1 MKQLRY
7 LMLAAAA
14 PCLSAQ
20 AVEVSPGDYEVLPAG
35 KTIGVVYYQH
45 STTDSAYAQGHKA
58 SSDFNL
64 TSNVGILRLLHVYE
78 LTDRLTIEPQFLLP
92 FGHVSSGGDAS
103 VLGSTSGIGDL
114 ILTAPLKYR
123 LNEAND
129 TISATAY
136 LIAPTGNY
144 DRKDALN
151 LGENRWK
158 VDLQAA
164 YIKHFDD
171 KWAIDV
177 VGDAIW
183 YGDNDDFTVNSVRR
197 EQDVSYAAQLMGRYI
212 IDSGTSLA
220 VGLGHTW
227 SGETQVDG
235 TSQDDRSKTT
245 NFRVTA
251 TKFFTAQDQ
260 LQMQLGRDL
269 AVENGPKENFRLNLR
284 YVRVF

>member
-7 LMLAAAA
+7 LMLAAGVPSLCAHA
-14 PCLSAQ
+14 L
-20 AVEVSPGDYEVLPAG
+20 EVSPGDYEALPVGA
-35 KTIGVVYYQH
+35 TIGVLYYQH
-45 STTDSAYAQGHKA
+45 STTDSAYAKGHKV

-64 TSNVGILRLLHVYE
+64 TSNVGILRLLHVYQ

-92 FGHVSSGGDAS
+92 FGSVSSGGDAS
-103 VLGSTSGIGDL
+103 ALGDTSGIGDL
-114 ILTAPLKYR
+114 VLTAPLKYR
-123 LNEAND
+123 LNDAND
-129 TISATAY
+129 ILAATVY
-136 LIAPTGNY
+136 LTAPTGSY
-144 DRKDALN
+144 DRDDALN

-164 YIKHFDD
+164 YVKHLGE
-171 KWAIDV
+171 KWAVDL

-183 YGDNDDFTVNSVRR
+183 YGDNNDFGSGSVRR
-197 EQDVSYAAQLMGRYI
+197 EQEVSYGAQLMGRYI
-212 IDSGTSLA
+212 VDPGTSLA
-220 VGLGHTW
+220 VGLGHNW
-227 SGETQVDG
+227 GGENQVAG
-235 TSQDDRSKTT
+235 TAQDDRTQTT

-269 AVENGPKENFRLNLR
+269 TVENGPKENFRLNLR

>member
-20 AVEVSPGDYEVLPAG
+20 ALEVTPGDYEALPVGATVG
-35 KTIGVVYYQH
+35 LVYYQH
-45 STTDSAYAQGHKA
+45 STTNSAYAQGHKA

-64 TSNVGILRLLHVYE
+64 TSDIGILRLVHAYR
-78 LTDRLTIEPQFLLP
+78 LTDQLSIEPQILLP

-103 VLGSTSGIGDL
+103 ALGSTRGVGDVTV
-114 ILTAPLKYR
+114 TAPLKYR
-123 LNEAND
+123 LNDAND
-129 TISATAY
+129 ILAATVY
-136 LIAPTGNY
+136 LTAPTGNY
-144 DRKDALN
+144 DRDDALN

-158 VDLQAA
+158 ADLQAA
-164 YIKHFDD
+164 YIKHFGE
-171 KWAIDV
+171 KWAVDL

-183 YGDNDDFTVNSVRR
+183 YGDNDDFTANSVRR

-212 IDSGTSLA
+212 IDPGTSLA
-220 VGLGHTW
+220 VGVGHSW
-227 SGETQVDG
+227 GGENRVDG
-235 TSQDDRSKTT
+235 TAQDDRGETT

-251 TKFFTAQDQ
+251 AKFFTAQDQ
-260 LQMQLGRDL
+260 LQIQLGRDL

-284 YVRVF
+284 YARVF

>member
-227 SGETQVDG
+227 GGETQVDG

>member
-20 AVEVSPGDYEVLPAG
+20 ALEVTPGDYEALPVGATVG
-35 KTIGVVYYQH
+35 LVYYQH
-45 STTDSAYAQGHKA
+45 STTNSAYAQGHKA

-64 TSNVGILRLLHVYE
+64 TSDIGILRLVHAYR
-78 LTDRLTIEPQFLLP
+78 LTDQLSIEPQILLP

-103 VLGSTSGIGDL
+103 AVGSTRGVGDVTV
-114 ILTAPLKYR
+114 TAPLKYR
-123 LNEAND
+123 LNDAND
-129 TISATAY
+129 ILAATVY
-136 LIAPTGNY
+136 LTAPTGNY
-144 DRKDALN
+144 DRDDALN

-158 VDLQAA
+158 ADLQAA
-164 YIKHFDD
+164 YIKHFGE
-171 KWAIDV
+171 KWAVDL

-183 YGDNDDFTVNSVRR
+183 YGDNDDFTANSVRR

-212 IDSGTSLA
+212 IDPGTSLA
-220 VGLGHTW
+220 VGVGHSW
-227 SGETQVDG
+227 GGENRVDG
-235 TSQDDRSKTT
+235 TAQDDRGETT

-251 TKFFTAQDQ
+251 AKFFTAQDQ
-260 LQMQLGRDL
+260 LQIQLGRDL

-284 YVRVF
+284 YARVF

>member
-123 LNEAND
+123 LTEAND

-227 SGETQVDG
+227 GGETQVDG

>member
-7 LMLAAAA
+7 LMLAVAV

-20 AVEVSPGDYEVLPAG
+20 ALEVTPGDYEALPVGATVG
-35 KTIGVVYYQH
+35 LVYYQH
-45 STTDSAYAQGHKA
+45 STTNSAYAQGHKA

-64 TSNVGILRLLHVYE
+64 TSDIGILRLVHAYR
-78 LTDRLTIEPQFLLP
+78 LTDQLSIEPQILLP

-103 VLGSTSGIGDL
+103 ALGSTRGVGDVTV
-114 ILTAPLKYR
+114 TAPLKYR
-123 LNEAND
+123 LNDAND
-129 TISATAY
+129 ILAATVY
-136 LIAPTGNY
+136 LTAPTGNY
-144 DRKDALN
+144 DRDDALN

-158 VDLQAA
+158 ADLQAA
-164 YIKHFDD
+164 YIKHFGE
-171 KWAIDV
+171 KWAVDL

-183 YGDNDDFTVNSVRR
+183 YGDNDDFTANSVRR

-212 IDSGTSLA
+212 IDPGTSLA
-220 VGLGHTW
+220 VGVGHSW
-227 SGETQVDG
+227 GGENRVDG
-235 TSQDDRSKTT
+235 TAQDDRGETT

-251 TKFFTAQDQ
+251 AKFFTAQDQ

-284 YVRVF
+284 YARVF

>member
-7 LMLAAAA
+7 LMLAAAV

-20 AVEVSPGDYEVLPAG
+20 ALEVTPGDYEALPVGATVG
-35 KTIGVVYYQH
+35 LVYYQH
-45 STTDSAYAQGHKA
+45 STTNSAYAQGHKA

-64 TSNVGILRLLHVYE
+64 TSDIGILRLVHAYR
-78 LTDRLTIEPQFLLP
+78 LTDQLSIEPQILLP

-103 VLGSTSGIGDL
+103 ALGSTRGVGDVTV
-114 ILTAPLKYR
+114 TAPLKYR
-123 LNEAND
+123 LNDAND
-129 TISATAY
+129 ILAATVY
-136 LIAPTGNY
+136 LTAPTGNY
-144 DRKDALN
+144 DRDDALN

-158 VDLQAA
+158 ADLQAA
-164 YIKHFDD
+164 YIKHFGE
-171 KWAIDV
+171 KWAVDL

-183 YGDNDDFTVNSVRR
+183 YGDNDDFTANSVRR

-212 IDSGTSLA
+212 IDPGTSLA
-220 VGLGHTW
+220 VGVGHSW
-227 SGETQVDG
+227 GGENRVDG
-235 TSQDDRSKTT
+235 TAQDDRGETT

-251 TKFFTAQDQ
+251 AKFFTAQDQ

-284 YVRVF
+284 YARVF

>member
-7 LMLAAAA
+7 LMLAATV
-14 PCLSAQ
+14 PSLSAQ
-20 AVEVSPGDYEVLPAG
+20 ALEVSPGDYEVLPVGA
-35 KTIGVVYYQH
+35 TLGVVYYQH
-45 STTDSAYAQGHKA
+45 STTDSAYARGHKA

-64 TSNVGILRLLHVYE
+64 TSDVGILRLLHIYQ

-103 VLGSTSGIGDL
+103 ALGSTSGVGDL
-114 ILTAPLKYR
+114 TLTAPLKYR
-123 LNEAND
+123 LNDAND
-129 TISATAY
+129 VLGATVY
-136 LIAPTGNY
+136 LTAPTGSY
-144 DRKDALN
+144 ERKDALN

-164 YIKHFDD
+164 YIKHFGE
-171 KWAIDV
+171 KWAVDL

-183 YGDNDDFTVNSVRR
+183 YGDNDDFGANSVRR

-212 IDSGTSLA
+212 IDPGTSLA
-220 VGLGHTW
+220 LGLGHTW
-227 SGETQVDG
+227 GGESQVEG
-235 TSQDDRSKTT
+235 TRQDDRGETT

-251 TKFFTAQDQ
+251 TKFFTAKDQ